1 MTRPAAV
8 CAAAV
13 LLSAMA
19 PAIGAGVAPAPRIDP
34 RVLVLDDKG
43 PATAAITAELKG
55 SGTPYTDTT
64 VDLTASGRSVPVDPS
79 GTASAA
85 RAAEPADRLPVP
97 AGVRKPVPYGPG
109 DATRA

>member
-1 MTRPAAV
+1 MTRPAAA

-19 PAIGAGVAPAPRIDP
+19 PAIGAGAAPAPRI
-34 RVLVLDDKG
+34 
-43 PATAAITAELKG
+43 
-55 SGTPYTDTT
+55 
-64 VDLTASGRSVPVDPS
+64 DLTASGRSVPADPS